1 MVASMALFRSIVTLG
16 GYTLVS
22 RILGFA
28 RDILIADVL
37 GAGMIADA
45 FFVAFKFPNFFRRLF
60 AEGAF
65 NAAFVPL
72 YAGRLAREGIE
83 AAREFAGEAAAVL
96 TTTLAVFTIASMIAM
111 PWLMFALAPG
121 FADEPEKFTLTTEL
135 TRLTF
140 PYLMFMALVALLGG
154 MLNSLERFA
163 ATAAA
168 PIILNLV
175 LISALVLAR
184 AEVLDL
190 PGHALAWGVAIAGA
204 GQFIAIAWACHRAG
218 VMISL
223 PRPRLTPGVRRLLT
237 LMTPGLV
244 GAGVVQINL
253 VIDVILASLLAEG
266 SVSYLYYADRVNQ
279 LPLGV
284 VGVAV
289 GVALLPLLSRQLGS
303 GDTVGARA
311 SQNRAIEFSL
321 LLTLPAAAALIAI
334 PHPIINVLFQRGAFD
349 QAAAGATAGALAAFA
364 CGLPAYVL
372 IKTLIPAFF
381 AREDTATPVK
391 IAATAV
397 VANVI
402 LAVTLMQFLA
412 HVGIAL
418 ATALSA
424 WLNVA
429 LLVVVLTRRGHI
441 DPDRR
446 LILRLPRIVL
456 AAAVMGIVVWQAAQS
471 LEVMLSGSL
480 WQRIGGLALVVVG
493 GALAYAILAQVC
505 GAVNFRE
512 LTTVFRRRPP
522 P

>member
-1 MVASMALFRSIVTLG
+1 MALLRSIATLG

-22 RILGFA
+22 RVLGFA

-37 GAGMIADA
+37 GAGMAADA
-45 FFVAFKFPNFFRRLF
+45 FLVAFKFPNFFRRLF

-72 YAGRLAREGIE
+72 YAGRLAKDGVE
-83 AAREFAGEAAAVL
+83 AARIFAGEAAAVL
-96 TTTLAVFTIASMIAM
+96 ATTLAAFTVASMIAM

-121 FADEPEKFTLTTEL
+121 FADDPEKFSLTIEL

-163 ATAAA
+163 ATAAV
-168 PIILNLV
+168 PILLNVV
-175 LISALVLAR
+175 LIAALVLVR
-184 AEVLDL
+184 AGILDL
-190 PGHALAWGVAIAGA
+190 PGHALASGVAIAGA

-218 VMISL
+218 VMIRL
-223 PRPRLTPGVRRLLT
+223 PRPKLTPGVRRLLA
-237 LMTPGLV
+237 LMAPGLL
-244 GAGVVQINL
+244 GAGVVQVNL

-289 GVALLPLLSRQLGS
+289 GVALLPLLSRQLGA
-303 GDTVGARA
+303 GDTEGARA
-311 SQNRAIEFSL
+311 SQNRAIEFGL
-321 LLTLPAAAALIAI
+321 LLTLPAAAALVAI
-334 PHPIINVLFQRGAFD
+334 PQPIISVLFQRGAFD
-349 QAAAGATAGALAAFA
+349 LAAASASASALAAFA

-372 IKTLIPAFF
+372 IKTLTPAFF

-391 IAATAV
+391 IAATAM

-424 WLNVA
+424 WLNA
-429 LLVVVLTRRGHI
+429 AMLVVVLARRKHI
-441 DPDRR
+441 DPDRQ
-446 LILRLPRIVL
+446 LILRLPRIAL
-456 AAAVMGIVVWQAAQS
+456 ATAVMGIVVWQAAQS
-471 LEVMLSGSL
+471 FEGLFNGPL
-480 WQRIGGLALVVVG
+480 WQRSGALALVVLG
-493 GALAYAILAQVC
+493 GATLFVLLAQAC
-505 GAVNFRE
+505 GATDFRE
-512 LTTVFRRRPP
+512 LAAVFRRRPSA
-522 P
+522 